1 MAFISQQKK
10 KELAPAIKAVA
21 KKYGMKVTIGVDNH
35 SSLVV
40 RVKEGPLAFDAYEQ
54 VNVYHIEK
62 FYGTGT
68 KQTAFL
74 EEMLVAM
81 KGEGWYCNDD
91 PMTDYFF
98 RSHYT
103 DINVGRWDKP
113 FVLTQ
118 PIQEAA

>member
-1 MAFISQQKK
+1 
-10 KELAPAIKAVA
+10 
-21 KKYGMKVTIGVDNH
+21 MKVTIGVDNH
-35 SSLVV
+35 SSLIV

-74 EEMLVAM
+74 EEMLTAM

-91 PMTDYFF
+91 VVITFGRAY
-98 RSHYT
+98 YT
-103 DINVGRWDKP
+103 DIHIGKWDKAY
-113 FVLTQ
+113 
-118 PIQEAA
+118 IQTAHKEICYAY

>member
-1 MAFISQQKK
+1 M
-10 KELAPAIKAVA
+10 L
-21 KKYGMKVTIGVDNH
+21 
-35 SSLVV
+35 
-40 RVKEGPLAFDAYEQ
+40 KEGPLAFDAYEQ

-91 PMTDYFF
+91 LTANVRACYLDIHVNVMGQSIYSNCCIRRFAMRIKTAMTVLNKRYEVLW
-98 RSHYT
+98 S
-103 DINVGRWDKP
+103 DI
-113 FVLTQ
+113 
-118 PIQEAA
+118 

>member
-1 MAFISQQKK
+1 MAYISQEKK

-21 KKYGMKVTIGVDNH
+21 KKYGMKVTIGIDNH
-35 SSLVV
+35 SSLIV

-62 FYGTGT
+62 FYGTI

-81 KGEGWYCNDD
+81 KGEGQ
-91 PMTDYFF
+91 
-98 RSHYT
+98 
-103 DINVGRWDKP
+103 
-113 FVLTQ
+113 VLQ
-118 PIQEAA
+118 R

>member
-21 KKYGMKVTIGVDNH
+21 KKYGMQVTIGVDNH
-35 SSLVV
+35 SSLIV

-54 VNVYHIEK
+54 VNTYHIEK

-91 PMTDYFF
+91 PMTDYFD
-98 RSHYT
+98 RAYYT
-103 DINVGRWDKP
+103 DIHIGKWDKAY
-113 FVLTQ
+113 
-118 PIQEAA
+118 IQTAA